1 LKEKIGAVPVY
12 DYESCE
18 TTNKYPTSEYDYPVL
33 VNTTIHLCST
43 GDSYGGNAAGG
54 SDAGTPILGCNNN
67 EDAVIVGI
75 ISDGIGCGRPDID
88 AGICNL
94 SGRPSPPCSLDQQ

>member
-1 LKEKIGAVPVY
+1 MCMIMNRVKRRRNTLPVN
-12 DYESCE
+12 
-18 TTNKYPTSEYDYPVL
+18 TTYPFL

-75 ISDGIGCGRPDID
+75 ISDNIGCGRPDID